1 MPELAEV
8 AYYAAQWNPGLSQKI
23 LRVHTG
29 PKPRFFRNTH
39 SSAFAALAG
48 TTYRHA
54 RTHGTRNGLSCREV
68 YPYDWEAAGPD
79 DPAGEVACPYQPRG

>member
-8 AYYAAQWNPGLSQKI
+8 AYYAARWFPGLSQKI

-48 TTYRHA
+48 TAYRSA
-54 RTHGTRNGLSCREV
+54 RTHGKNMLFEFSGGLWLS
-68 YPYDWEAAGPD
+68 GHL
-79 DPAGEVACPYQPRG
+79 GMTG